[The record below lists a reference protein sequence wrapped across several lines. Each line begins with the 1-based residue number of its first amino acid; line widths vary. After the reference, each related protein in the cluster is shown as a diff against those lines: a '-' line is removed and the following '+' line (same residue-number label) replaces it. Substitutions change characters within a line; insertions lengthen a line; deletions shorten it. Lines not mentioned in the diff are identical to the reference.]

1 MKMHG
6 AVAGMVL
13 FFALGAGS
21 ALAQG
26 AAPAEAPKADAAQ
39 ASATPDGKSLF
50 RGKTCIACHGRD
62 GSKAIQNYPELA
74 GQSAKYLVQ
83 QMNEIADGKR
93 LSGPDARG
101 YPRTQG
107 MKDIMHLVN
116 AQERQA
122 IAAYLSALPAPKP
135 RTLDPAPDAARLA
148 AGKDAYTKGG
158 CLTCHGPDGLKPTG
172 GYPIIGGMKR
182 DYLALQMIEIR
193 DGVRQNGA
201 SKSMVPFSKK
211 LDDAKVGL
219 IADYLSQI
227 ERPAK

>member
-1 MKMHG
+1 MRG
-6 AVAGMVL
+6 AVAGLVFVL
-13 FFALGAGS
+13 ALGAGP

-26 AAPAEAPKADAAQ
+26 AAPADAPKPDAAQ
-39 ASATPDGKSLF
+39 ASGAPDGKALF
-50 RGKTCIACHGRD
+50 RTKTCIACHGKD
-62 GSKAIQNYPELA
+62 GSRAIQNYPELA
-74 GQSAKYLVQ
+74 GQNAKYLLQ
-83 QMNEIADGKR
+83 QMNDIADGKR
-93 LSGPDARG
+93 LSGKDDRG

-107 MKDIMHLVN
+107 MKDVMHLAN

-122 IAAYLSALPAPKP
+122 IADYLAALPAPKP
-135 RTLDPAPDAARLA
+135 RALNPAPDAARLA
-148 AGKDAYTKGG
+148 AGKEAYTKGG
-158 CLTCHGPDGLKPTG
+158 CQTCHGPDGLKPTG
-172 GYPIIGGMKR
+172 VYPIIGGMKR

-211 LDDAKVGL
+211 LDDEKVGL